1 MTILQLD
8 SASDVTPENM
18 KKLRLLISNKNTV
31 LLNHATWCGH
41 CQMFKPEWEHFKTS
55 VGKNVNVVQIENDA
69 LSVLKQDKQVYK
81 RVTPKDGMVYF
92 PMIIIFVKKNNGT
105 TAEKK
110 IYEGSRTAEDLKE
123 FINGKIKP
131 AKETK
136 KKSTKAAASK
146 KELKPKAKST
156 KGTKSQIK
164 SQSKLES
171 DGRPSFQV
179 PVPLTLQKLN
189 DELHSILNQLNNL

>member
-41 CQMFKPEWEHFKTS
+41 CQMFKPEWEQFKTS

-105 TAEKK
+105 SAEKK

-131 AKETK
+131 TK
-136 KKSTKAAASK
+136 KPKSTKAVVK
-146 KELKPKAKST
+146 KETKPKAKST
-156 KGTKSQIK
+156 KSTKPQAKSQA
-164 SQSKLES
+164 KLES
-171 DGRPSFQV
+171 DDNKATSSQV

-189 DELHSILNQLNNL
+189 DELNSILNQLNKL